1 MLLVTGI
8 LFVPALL
15 LTHIQ
20 IKKNSKMFNFLKS
33 DILKILDVTQ
43 DERDALSSHK
53 IYNSINNIDDLH
65 IFMENHIFA
74 VWDFMSILKTLQK
87 ELTCTDVPWAPKG
100 GGTPARLLNEIVTE
114 EESDIDIYGDY
125 RSHFEMYYQAMNEAG
140 ANTKKIES
148 FLNNLHLGVNKSLDK
163 SSSPIPAVNFVK
175 ATFSMLEKAPIHVV
189 ASMFTFGREEVI
201 PNMFR
206 SIINKIDNDLKG
218 RLKSFIYYLDR
229 HIGVDEDE
237 HGPAA
242 LKMVKVL
249 CQNDETKWNEAA
261 KAAKMTMNARVVF
274 WNEILVELKKA

>member
-1 MLLVTGI
+1 
-8 LFVPALL
+8 
-15 LTHIQ
+15 
-20 IKKNSKMFNFLKS
+20 MFNFLKS

-43 DERDALSSHK
+43 DERDALFSHK

-87 ELTCTDVPWAPKG
+87 KLTCIDVPWTPKG

-114 EESDIDIYGDY
+114 EESDIDIYGEY

-148 FLNNLHLGVNKSLDK
+148 FLNNLHFGVNKSLDK
-163 SSSPIPAVNFVK
+163 SSSPMPAINFVK
-175 ATFSMLEKAPIHVV
+175 NTFSMLENAPIHVV

-249 CQNDETKWNEAA
+249 CQNDETKWDEAA
-261 KAAKMTMNARVVF
+261 KAAKMTMRARVVF
-274 WNEILVELKKA
+274 WNEILAELKRA

>member
-1 MLLVTGI
+1 
-8 LFVPALL
+8 
-15 LTHIQ
+15 
-20 IKKNSKMFNFLKS
+20 MFNFLKS

-43 DERDALSSHK
+43 DERDALFSHK

-87 ELTCTDVPWAPKG
+87 KLTCTDVPWTPKG

-114 EESDIDIYGDY
+114 EESDIDIYGEY

-148 FLNNLHLGVNKSLDK
+148 FLNNLHFGVNKSLDK
-163 SSSPIPAVNFVK
+163 SSSPMPAINFVK
-175 ATFSMLEKAPIHVV
+175 TTFSMLENAPIHVV

-249 CQNDETKWNEAA
+249 CQNDETKWDDAA
-261 KAAKMTMNARVVF
+261 KAAKMTMRARVVF
-274 WNEILVELKKA
+274 WNEILAELKRA

>member
-1 MLLVTGI
+1 
-8 LFVPALL
+8 
-15 LTHIQ
+15 
-20 IKKNSKMFNFLKS
+20 MFNFLKS

-43 DERDALSSHK
+43 DERDALFSHK

-87 ELTCTDVPWAPKG
+87 KLTCTDVPWAPKG

-114 EESDIDIYGDY
+114 EESDIDIYGEY

-148 FLNNLHLGVNKSLDK
+148 FLNNLHFGVNKSLDK
-163 SSSPIPAVNFVK
+163 SNSPMPAINFVK
-175 ATFSMLEKAPIHVV
+175 TTFSMLENAPIHIV

-249 CQNDETKWNEAA
+249 CQNDETKWDEAA
-261 KAAKMTMNARVVF
+261 KAAKMTMRARLVF
-274 WNEILVELKKA
+274 WNEILAELKRA

>member
-1 MLLVTGI
+1 
-8 LFVPALL
+8 
-15 LTHIQ
+15 
-20 IKKNSKMFNFLKS
+20 MFNFLKS

-43 DERDALSSHK
+43 DERDALFSHK

-87 ELTCTDVPWAPKG
+87 KLTCTDVPWTPKG

-148 FLNNLHLGVNKSLDK
+148 FLNNLHFGVNKSLDK
-163 SSSPIPAVNFVK
+163 SSSPMPAINFVK
-175 ATFSMLEKAPIHVV
+175 TTFSMLENAPIHVV

-249 CQNDETKWNEAA
+249 CQNDETKWDEAA
-261 KAAKMTMNARVVF
+261 KAAKMTMRARVVF
-274 WNEILVELKKA
+274 WNEILAELKRA

>member
-1 MLLVTGI
+1 
-8 LFVPALL
+8 
-15 LTHIQ
+15 
-20 IKKNSKMFNFLKS
+20 MFNFLKS

-43 DERDALSSHK
+43 DERDALFSHK

-87 ELTCTDVPWAPKG
+87 KLTCTDVPWAPKG

-140 ANTKKIES
+140 ASTKKIES
-148 FLNNLHLGVNKSLDK
+148 FLNNLHFGVNKSLDK
-163 SSSPIPAVNFVK
+163 SSSPMPAINFVK
-175 ATFSMLEKAPIHVV
+175 TTFSMLENAPIHVV

-249 CQNDETKWNEAA
+249 CQNDETKWDEAA
-261 KAAKMTMNARVVF
+261 KAAKMTMRARVVF
-274 WNEILVELKKA
+274 WNEILAELKRA

>member
-1 MLLVTGI
+1 
-8 LFVPALL
+8 
-15 LTHIQ
+15 
-20 IKKNSKMFNFLKS
+20 MFNFLKS

-43 DERDALSSHK
+43 DERDALFSHK
-53 IYNSINNIDDLH
+53 IYNSIKNIDDLH
-65 IFMENHIFA
+65 VFMENHIFA

-87 ELTCTDVPWAPKG
+87 KLTCTDVPWAPKG

-148 FLNNLHLGVNKSLDK
+148 FLNNLHFGVNKSLDK
-163 SSSPIPAVNFVK
+163 SSSPMPAINFVK
-175 ATFSMLEKAPIHVV
+175 TTFSMLENAPIHIV

-249 CQNDETKWNEAA
+249 CQNDETKSVSY
-261 KAAKMTMNARVVF
+261 THLTLPTSD
-274 WNEILVELKKA
+274 LV

>member
-1 MLLVTGI
+1 M
-8 LFVPALL
+8 
-15 LTHIQ
+15 
-20 IKKNSKMFNFLKS
+20 
-33 DILKILDVTQ
+33 KILDVTQ
-43 DERDALSSHK
+43 DERDALFSHK
-53 IYNSINNIDDLH
+53 IYSSIKNIDDLH

-114 EESDIDIYGDY
+114 EESDIDNYGDY

-163 SSSPIPAVNFVK
+163 SSSPMPAVNFVK
-175 ATFSMLEKAPIHVV
+175 TTFSMLENAPIHVV

-206 SIINKIDNDLKG
+206 SVSYTHLT
-218 RLKSFIYYLDR
+218 L
-229 HIGVDEDE
+229 
-237 HGPAA
+237 P
-242 LKMVKVL
+242 
-249 CQNDETKWNEAA
+249 TKA
-261 KAAKMTMNARVVF
+261 
-274 WNEILVELKKA
+274 

>member
-1 MLLVTGI
+1 
-8 LFVPALL
+8 
-15 LTHIQ
+15 
-20 IKKNSKMFNFLKS
+20 MFNFLKS

-43 DERDALSSHK
+43 DERDALFSHK

-87 ELTCTDVPWAPKG
+87 KLTCTDVPWAPKG

-148 FLNNLHLGVNKSLDK
+148 FLNNLHFGVNKSLDK
-163 SSSPIPAVNFVK
+163 SSSPMPAINFVK
-175 ATFSMLEKAPIHVV
+175 TTFSMLENAPIHIV

-218 RLKSFIYYLDR
+218 RLKSFIYYLAVSYT
-229 HIGVDEDE
+229 HLTLPTI
-237 HGPAA
+237 
-242 LKMVKVL
+242 L
-249 CQNDETKWNEAA
+249 
-261 KAAKMTMNARVVF
+261 RV
-274 WNEILVELKKA
+274 

>member
-1 MLLVTGI
+1 
-8 LFVPALL
+8 
-15 LTHIQ
+15 
-20 IKKNSKMFNFLKS
+20 MFNFLKS

-43 DERDALSSHK
+43 DERDALFSHK

-87 ELTCTDVPWAPKG
+87 KLTCTDVPWAPKG

-140 ANTKKIES
+140 ASTKKIES
-148 FLNNLHLGVNKSLDK
+148 FLNNLHFGVNKSLDK
-163 SSSPIPAVNFVK
+163 SSSPMPAINFVK
-175 ATFSMLEKAPIHVV
+175 TTFSMLENAPIHIV

-249 CQNDETKWNEAA
+249 CQNDETKWDEAA
-261 KAAKMTMNARVVF
+261 KAAKMTMRARLVF
-274 WNEILVELKKA
+274 WNEILAELKRA

>member
-1 MLLVTGI
+1 
-8 LFVPALL
+8 
-15 LTHIQ
+15 
-20 IKKNSKMFNFLKS
+20 MFNFLKS

-43 DERDALSSHK
+43 DERDALFSHK

-87 ELTCTDVPWAPKG
+87 KLTCTDVPWAPKG

-148 FLNNLHLGVNKSLDK
+148 FLNNLHFGVSKSLDK
-163 SSSPIPAVNFVK
+163 SSSPLPAINFVK
-175 ATFSMLEKAPIHVV
+175 TTFSMLENAPIHVV

-261 KAAKMTMNARVVF
+261 KAAKMTMRARVVF
-274 WNEILVELKKA
+274 WNEILAELKRA